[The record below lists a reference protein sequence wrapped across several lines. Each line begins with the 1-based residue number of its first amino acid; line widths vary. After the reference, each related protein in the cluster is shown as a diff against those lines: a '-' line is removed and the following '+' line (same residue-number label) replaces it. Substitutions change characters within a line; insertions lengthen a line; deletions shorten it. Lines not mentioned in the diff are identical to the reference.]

1 MSTRNEVLN
10 NLATLLSGVSG
21 IKTVVVANEPL
32 DLQQYAVAELPLI
45 EIRVESESV
54 DYETGR
60 VGYWHLTMAVT
71 VYFLAT
77 QNDDSGRETLNE
89 GIKNKIGSDPTL
101 SEICEMC
108 EIVSENSEGAFPLY
122 SERFG
127 VVASYERGIANA

>member
-1 MSTRNEVLN
+1 MSIRNDVLN
-10 NLATLLSGVSG
+10 NLATLLSG
-21 IKTVVVANEPL
+21 IDEINKVVVANEPL
-32 DLQQYAVAELPLI
+32 DLQQYAVGDLPLI

-60 VGYWHLTMAVT
+60 VGYWHLTIVVT

-77 QNDDSGRETLNE
+77 QNDDSDRETLNE
-89 GIKNKIGSDPTL
+89 KVKNKIGSDPTL
-101 SEICEMC
+101 SEVCEMC
-108 EIVSENSEGAFPLY
+108 EVVSENSEGAFPLY